1 MSEKDPSRRIEI
13 DGDILITDEEFCR
26 VALDD
31 ATRRTAQRLDRQGLP
46 YVKIA
51 GKKFRPLNAGRAWLT
66 ARIVSKTHEERTP
79 RRHEPLRRRRGGR

>member
-1 MSEKDPSRRIEI
+1 VSEKDPSRRIEV
-13 DGDILITDEEFCR
+13 DGDILITDQEFCH

-31 ATRRTAQRLDRQGLP
+31 ATRRTAQRLDQEGLP
-46 YVKIA
+46 YVFIA

-79 RRHEPLRRRRGGR
+79 RRRTKRERVMA